1 MGTDRRSWLA
11 ISFLALAGVLAGLAA
26 GCEEEARIAL
36 PTHWEAAMKDVRV
49 VAVMPLSDAAGEK
62 NKGSGNLIVS
72 ALMGEAF
79 KTPGL
84 KVVERAQLDKVLGE
98 TDLAM
103 ALQDKAVAI
112 KIGKNVGADV
122 LIMGELT
129 QYEPSQEYS
138 KVSVLGVG
146 GGGTGTTF
154 RVGISVRAVDVKTGE
169 IMYAKSGTGKDKDG
183 YPKAI
188 DQAAQE
194 ALKAWRQFYE
204 AREKLSAPAAGKA
217 K

>member
-1 MGTDRRSWLA
+1 MGMDRKSMA
-11 ISFLALAGVLAGLAA
+11 ISFLALAGALAGLAA
-26 GCEEEARIAL
+26 GCGEEPRIAL

-49 VAVMPLSDAAGEK
+49 VAVMPLVDAAGEK
-62 NKGSGNLIVS
+62 NKGSGNLVVS

-79 KTPGL
+79 KAPGL
-84 KVVERAQLDKVLGE
+84 KIVERAQLDKVLGE
-98 TDLAM
+98 TDLAL
-103 ALQDKAVAI
+103 AIQDKAAAI
-112 KIGKNVGADV
+112 KVGKNVGADALV
-122 LIMGELT
+122 MGELT

-138 KVSVLGVG
+138 KVTVLGVG

-154 RVGISVRAVDVKTGE
+154 RVGISVRVVDVKTGE
-169 IMYAKSGTGKDKDG
+169 IVYAKSGTGKDKDG

-204 AREKLSAPAAGKA
+204 EREKLSAKA